1 MPHLLATRKSFTD
14 YLEQDREV
22 EKKNMKLSN
31 KKKRIE

>member
-1 MPHLLATRKSFTD
+1 MPHLLAIRKSFTD
-14 YLEQDREV
+14 YLEEDREV